1 MEHYTWENLDKEV
14 LNPRI
19 WRKVIAGEKAMVAQ
33 VFISKGGVVPEHHHE
48 SEQITYILEGALE
61 FEIEGRTI
69 GFPLARCCASLR
81 TCRIARWRSKTPS
94 IWISS
99 ARFART
105 GSRARTIICATVS
118 VMDLGIK
125 DRVAVVAASSRG
137 LGQAVARG
145 LAKEGVRLALCARTS
160 AALDAA
166 AEEIRRETGAEV
178 MTRAL
183 DVTDHDAVRQFVSAV
198 VERFGR
204 LDICVANAGGPP
216 AKSFAETSI
225 EDWRA
230 AADLNLMSTVY
241 FAKEALPAM
250 QRQQWG
256 RFIAITSVA
265 VKQPVEGLILSNAVR
280 SAVSGL
286 IKTLAN
292 EYGRY
297 GVLVNNVCPGYT
309 ATARLVELSRR
320 LAGKDDVDP
329 AEIQERWAQQTALG
343 RVGRPE
349 EFADLVVFLASERA
363 SYITGASIAVDGG
376 LVKGLY

>member
-1 MEHYTWENLDKEV
+1 M
-14 LNPRI
+14 
-19 WRKVIAGEKAMVAQ
+19 
-33 VFISKGGVVPEHHHE
+33 
-48 SEQITYILEGALE
+48 
-61 FEIEGRTI
+61 
-69 GFPLARCCASLR
+69 
-81 TCRIARWRSKTPS
+81 
-94 IWISS
+94 
-99 ARFART
+99 
-105 GSRARTIICATVS
+105 
-118 VMDLGIK
+118 
-125 DRVAVVAASSRG
+125 
-137 LGQAVARG
+137 
-145 LAKEGVRLALCARTS
+145 
-160 AALDAA
+160 
-166 AEEIRRETGAEV
+166 
-178 MTRAL
+178 
-183 DVTDHDAVRQFVSAV
+183 
-198 VERFGR
+198 ERFGR

-230 AADLNLMSTVY
+230 AVDLNLMSTVY
-241 FAKEALPAM
+241 FAKEALPVM

-280 SAVSGL
+280 SGVSGL

-320 LAGKDDVDP
+320 LAGKEGVDP
-329 AEIQERWAQQTALG
+329 AEIEERWARQTALG

-363 SYITGASIAVDGG
+363 TYITGASIAVDGG